1 MMPEMSLTAFDM
13 AVLFVIGVSGLLA
26 LVRGL
31 VRESLSI
38 GVWML
43 SALIAYV
50 AFPELRAL
58 VGDYVP
64 NVWIG
69 DAITLIVVFL
79 APLVCLKIV
88 AMVIADSVPSG
99 VFGSLDR
106 VLGAGFGLA
115 RGALIVS
122 LAYLG
127 LNFVSAP
134 EHQPVWIK
142 EAKVLPYV
150 RDGAELLADW
160 VPEDMLD
167 PDTWQTLPDGGL
179 GGRPASAETLP
190 APLPEDPAPENLERS
205 LDADLPGNGER

>member
-1 MMPEMSLTAFDM
+1 MMPETSLTIFDM
-13 AVLFVIGVSGLLA
+13 AVLFVVGVSGLLA

-38 GVWML
+38 VVWVL

-58 VGDYVP
+58 IGGYIP

-79 APLVCLKIV
+79 APLICLKIV
-88 AMVIADSVPSG
+88 AMVIADTVPTG
-99 VFGSLDR
+99 MLGSLDR
-106 VLGAGFGLA
+106 ILGAGYGFA

-127 LNFVSAP
+127 LSLVNIP
-134 EHQPVWIK
+134 ENHPAWIK
-142 EAKVLPYV
+142 EAQFLPYV
-150 RDGAELLADW
+150 RDGAEFLASW
-160 VPEDMLD
+160 VPEDMLNAD
-167 PDTWQTLPDGGL
+167 NWQTMSDGGL
-179 GGRPASAETLP
+179 GGRPAAAETLA
-190 APLPEDPAPENLERS
+190 APVTEESKQPLDGDLVEDPVRQ
-205 LDADLPGNGER
+205 